1 MKIESLE
8 VNLLKAS
15 EIKDGDIVIIK
26 IREEEKEKLDKNKI
40 KHLYQ
45 KITQILKKEI
55 PIYFFPSNLSVE
67 IIKKSIQTQDRA
79 TKKENTNKS

>member
-8 VNLLKAS
+8 INLLKAS

-26 IREEEKEKLDKNKI
+26 INEKEKEKLDKNKI
-40 KHLYQ
+40 KHLYE

-67 IIKKSIQTQDRA
+67 IIKKSIQVQDRT
-79 TKKENTNKS
+79 TKNENTNKS